1 MYITLNNEQI
11 VFNFNPYPHIRVSGP
26 DSLYYVELREYK
38 KNEDQSLYVEGYK
51 ISSGFVPRW
60 RVDFTCPIEFYGDFE
75 IQISKY
81 ISGYGL
87 SKIFVHRFNDYGKSV
102 LFNLITKDIEEARI
116 WVDRIKLYQKIH
128 GCRISINSD
137 FEEINKS
144 FESYYHTNGIDFYK
158 TYNIGRFPKTSSDF
172 RTMDHRKEGL
182 IWYGN
187 WKTFWSYQHPR
198 KWTDLTSQEIVD
210 DILGL

>member
-1 MYITLNNEQI
+1 MVDDVTTEPSKSEQQKNKKGGGKHKGPGKAELIRTQNTKTRIESKINEI
-11 VFNFNPYPHIRVSGP
+11 VKKRQT
-26 DSLYYVELREYK
+26 YYVWERI
-38 KNEDQSLYVEGYK
+38 D
-51 ISSGFVPRW
+51 
-60 RVDFTCPIEFYGDFE
+60 
-75 IQISKY
+75 
-81 ISGYGL
+81 
-87 SKIFVHRFNDYGKSV
+87 
-102 LFNLITKDIEEARI
+102 LITKDIEEARI

>member
-11 VFNFNPYPHIRVSGP
+11 VFNFNPYPKIRIAGP
-26 DSLYYVELREYK
+26 DKLYYVELREYK

-51 ISSGFVPRW
+51 VSTGSVPRW
-60 RVDFTCPIEFYGDFE
+60 RTDFSVPIEFYGDFE

-81 ISGYGL
+81 VQGYGM

-102 LFNLITKDIEEARI
+102 LFNLVTKNLEEA
-116 WVDRIKLYQKIH
+116 WLWTERIKIYQKIH
-128 GCRISINSD
+128 GCRVCIKSD
-137 FEEINKS
+137 FDEINKS
-144 FESYYHTNGIDFYK
+144 FESYYHTHGIDYYK
-158 TYNIGRFPKTSSDF
+158 TYNIGRFPKTSTDF
-172 RTMDHRKEGL
+172 RTVDMRKEGF

-198 KWTDLTSQEIVD
+198 IWTDLSSQEIVD

>member
-1 MYITLNNEQI
+1 MC
-11 VFNFNPYPHIRVSGP
+11 
-26 DSLYYVELREYK
+26 
-38 KNEDQSLYVEGYK
+38 
-51 ISSGFVPRW
+51 SS
-60 RVDFTCPIEFYGDFE
+60 DL
-75 IQISKY
+75 
-81 ISGYGL
+81 GL

-102 LFNLITKDIEEARI
+102 LFNLITKDIEEAQI